1 MEHTLVIV
9 SRDKPALFHYLRESY
24 KTREARVILDRRAK
38 ERGHQGGA
46 GGSAGEDRRRQAD
59 TDADLA
65 FRREVA
71 PPPASRLA
79 PFSVDQFLRRGSLA
93 RDAGGWVSPVNA
105 P

>member
-1 MEHTLVIV
+1 MERTLVIV
-9 SRDKPALFHYLRESY
+9 SRDKLELFHYLRESY

-38 ERGHQGGA
+38 ETRHQSGTGGFA
-46 GGSAGEDRRRQAD
+46 GKDRRRQANNN
-59 TDADLA
+59 TDLA

-79 PFSVDQFLRRGSLA
+79 PFSVDQFLRRGNVA
-93 RDAGGWVSPVNA
+93 ADAGSWVSPVNA